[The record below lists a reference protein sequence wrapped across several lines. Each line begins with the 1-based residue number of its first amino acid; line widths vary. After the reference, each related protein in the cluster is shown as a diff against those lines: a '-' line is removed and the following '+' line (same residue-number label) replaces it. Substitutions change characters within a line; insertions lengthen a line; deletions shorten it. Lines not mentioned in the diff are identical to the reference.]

1 MAKKTKRVPSHPRH
15 SCRHLTPL
23 NCSITILAATPE
35 AYWAS
40 PFPLA
45 KSKRGRN
52 IGAEGSP
59 LLAVE
64 ASQYDGAVEAALL
77 VPGLI
82 SRSVC

>member
-1 MAKKTKRVPSHPRH
+1 MAKKKPTEFPSHPGH
-15 SCRHLTPL
+15 SCRHLTSL
-23 NCSITILAATPE
+23 NSITILAATPE

-40 PFPLA
+40 QFPLA

-64 ASQYDGAVEAALL
+64 ASQ
-77 VPGLI
+77 
-82 SRSVC
+82 